1 MNWPG
6 ALTALAIG
14 VLMGVVRERRPHADT
29 SKAGL
34 RTHAL
39 VAILAYVAWGLGPWP
54 FMAAVLVVGALVYSG
69 YRASA
74 AQDPGLTGEVAV
86 LVTLM
91 LSALVHLDAA
101 MAVGLGVL
109 GASLLEFKQISHR
122 FTRDWITAQE
132 LQDALVLAVAALVV
146 LPLLPDQAV
155 DPWHVLRLT
164 TLWRIVVLVMAVGM
178 LGHMAQRLLGVR
190 WGLPVTG
197 FFSGFVSSTAAL
209 VHLGHQSR
217 ENADLAHRAS
227 AAALL
232 SNLAS
237 LLLMMG
243 VVKAV
248 SPGLLRAV
256 AWPMAAAGL
265 GLLLVAWGCWRQ
277 PAPNDAPKES
287 FHEPPQNSSTAAT
300 PMQLTASAF
309 KLSQALVLALVLGS
323 VSLLSALLQV
333 LWGSAGVLVTA
344 MLVALVEIHAAAFS
358 VAQMSLLSSTSLPL
372 ASWGLVAVLASSA
385 LAKTILAFVTGGAGF
400 GWRVGLG
407 LGVMVSAAALTL
419 LLSP

>member
-14 VLMGVVRERRPHADT
+14 VLMGVVRERRPHADA
-29 SKAGL
+29 SQAGL

-54 FMAAVLVVGALVYSG
+54 FMAAVLVVGTLVYSG

-122 FTRDWITAQE
+122 FTREWITPQE

-146 LPLLPDQAV
+146 MPLLPEQAL
-155 DPWHVLRLT
+155 DPWQVLRPT
-164 TLWRIVVLVMAVGM
+164 TLGRIVVLVMAVGM
-178 LGHMAQRLLGVR
+178 LGHLAQRLLGVR
-190 WGLPVTG
+190 WGLPVAG

-209 VHLGHQSR
+209 VHLGHSVR
-217 ENADLAHRAS
+217 EDARLTYSAS

-243 VVKAV
+243 VVNAV
-248 SPGLLRAV
+248 SPGLLSAV
-256 AWPMAAAGL
+256 AWPMGAACL
-265 GLLLVAWGCWRQ
+265 GLLLVVMGCLR
-277 PAPNDAPKES
+277 KGV
-287 FHEPPQNSSTAAT
+287 PPLAASI
-300 PMQLTASAF
+300 QLTRSAF
-309 KLSQALVLALVLGS
+309 KLSHALVLALVMGG
-323 VSLLSALLQV
+323 VSLLSAGLQA
-333 LWGSAGVLVTA
+333 LWGDAAVLVTA
-344 MLVALVEIHAAAFS
+344 VVVALAEVHAAAAS
-358 VAQMSLLSSTSLPL
+358 VAQMSLGSG
-372 ASWGLVAVLASSA
+372 ASKAVSGWSVVAVLAASA
-385 LAKTILAFVTGGAGF
+385 LAKTALAFVSGGKRFGSLIALGLMAMAGGAAVT
-400 GWRVGLG
+400 RYLVP
-407 LGVMVSAAALTL
+407 A
-419 LLSP
+419 